1 MMRYYR
7 RDGTP
12 YEAGPL
18 EWAASFEAEDR
29 TVKQQRLWNGLFV
42 STVFLG
48 LNHQWGNGP
57 PLIFE
62 TMVFPSEWWS
72 DYYQDRY
79 STEAEALAGHRR
91 AVRRFL
97 WWPIWL
103 IPLAAKRLWHTA
115 QWRKETGRG

>member
-1 MMRYYR
+1 MSEYYR

-12 YEAGPL
+12 YVGGVL
-18 EWAASFEAEDR
+18 DWARDFESMDR
-29 TVKQQRLWNGLFV
+29 TVKQQRLWNRLVV

-48 LNHQWGNGP
+48 LDHSFGRGP

-62 TMVFPSEWWS
+62 TMAFPNEWWS

-103 IPLAAKRLWHTA
+103 IPLVVRRLWQRVRRA
-115 QWRKETGRG
+115 V